1 MTHPQPDLLSNYLDG
16 ELPPGDARMLEAHL
30 AACPVC
36 TTLLAELRRV
46 VARAQALEDR
56 PPRVDLWP
64 GVAAA
69 IGSAPWGR
77 RRIALSMPQLLAAGV
92 ATMLLSG
99 GTVGLLLRG
108 PATAPR
114 AVASADLGDTGR
126 ALVRIT
132 EAGVERGYDAA
143 IRRLEGELVAGRGR
157 LDSATVRMVEDKL
170 RLIDHAILEAER
182 ALAADPANAYLNGHL
197 TQTRLR
203 KLELLRRVA
212 ALTRAVS

>member
-1 MTHPQPDLLSNYLDG
+1 
-16 ELPPGDARMLEAHL
+16 
-30 AACPVC
+30 
-36 TTLLAELRRV
+36 
-46 VARAQALEDR
+46 
-56 PPRVDLWP
+56 
-64 GVAAA
+64 
-69 IGSAPWGR
+69 
-77 RRIALSMPQLLAAGV
+77 
-92 ATMLLSG
+92 MLLSG

>member
-1 MTHPQPDLLSNYLDG
+1 MTHPQPDQLSNYLDG
-16 ELPPGDARMLEAHL
+16 ELPRGDARMLEAHL
-30 AACPVC
+30 EACPEC
-36 TTLLAELRRV
+36 TSLLAELRRV
-46 VARAQALEDR
+46 VARAQALDDR
-56 PPRVDLWP
+56 PPRLDLWP

-69 IGSAPWGR
+69 IGSAPPAGR
-77 RRIALSMPQLLAAGV
+77 RITLSLPQLLAAGI
-92 ATMLLSG
+92 AIMLLSG
-99 GTVGLLLRG
+99 GTAGLLLRG
-108 PATAPR
+108 SPIATRATAP
-114 AVASADLGDTGR
+114 VDPGDTSR
-126 ALVRIT
+126 ALVRT
-132 EAGVERGYDAA
+132 AEAGADRGYDAA

-203 KLELLRRVA
+203 KLDLLRRAA